1 MRIILILAALVEF
14 ALAVLD
20 AIVLGGTGGVVFG
33 LLLSAV
39 GGYLLGRAVSL
50 DD

>member
-1 MRIILILAALVEF
+1 MRVVLILVALLDF
-14 ALAVLD
+14 ALAALD
-20 AIVLGGTGGVVFG
+20 AIVFGGTGGVVFG
-33 LLLSAV
+33 LLLSAC